1 MKKVIGIMILVLLCG
16 CSMAGDHLTSEQYD
30 EVTLARYEESA
41 SLTLYEGE
49 NFEAKLV
56 LFDRYVNENNELYY
70 ECRILIKPLM
80 EMNGKDLQVQ
90 LKPNEAQER
99 YYSADQSQRMFQTM
113 HYPIKKTAD
122 QYDCIEFMY
131 RLGSHGFLEMQQAQW
146 EEAMNEI
153 SLELSYGAV
162 KETITFACEPVT
174 TYSKNEENISAVLYY
189 GVIREE

>member
-1 MKKVIGIMILVLLCG
+1 MKKVIGIMMLVLLCG

-131 RLGSHGFLEMQQAQW
+131 RLGSHGFLEMWSTVAPTYPVQNF
-146 EEAMNEI
+146 E
-153 SLELSYGAV
+153 SVS
-162 KETITFACEPVT
+162 TFRSSDDSDNLG
-174 TYSKNEENISAVLYY
+174 YLLLYRY
-189 GVIREE
+189 PQ

>member
-1 MKKVIGIMILVLLCG
+1 MMYAVIDIGSNTIRLVIYSMENISPCPMLNKKY
-16 CSMAGDHLTSEQYD
+16 SAG
-30 EVTLARYEESA
+30 LA
-41 SLTLYEGE
+41 G
-49 NFEAKLV
+49 
-56 LFDRYVNENNELYY
+56 YVNENNELYY

-90 LKPNEAQER
+90 LKPNEAQQR